1 MKLLVKCSAWFI
13 LALPGGVIGAAD
25 IDWRHWELAA
35 FEAAKAQD
43 KVILLSVGME
53 GCAACARMESI
64 TYTDPGV
71 IDLITEHFIA
81 IEVDAG
87 STPRHWRALFRLG
100 VAGDDFHGAGR
111 DPGARHP
118 RQPVTK
124 KLQTNPRGHGR

>member
-25 IDWRHWELAA
+25 IDWHHWELAA
-35 FEAAKAQD
+35 FEAAKVQD

-71 IDLITEHFIA
+71 IDLINQHFIA
-81 IEVDAG
+81 IEVDAEARPDIG
-87 STPRHWRALFRLG
+87 ERDSDWAWPATIFMAPDATHLFEN
-100 VAGDDFHGAGR
+100 
-111 DPGARHP
+111 
-118 RQPVTK
+118 
-124 KLQTNPRGHGR
+124 TN